1 MIKDVLVIGQGI
13 SGTFLTWWLEQKGLS
28 FVVIDE
34 VRPAT
39 ASRAAAGLIN
49 PVTGRR
55 IVKTWMIDEL
65 LPFAENAYASIGREL
80 QRSSFLPAAINLL
93 KPARVID
100 FFPTAQMRLAFLKRL
115 EEDPQY
121 LELPADEQA
130 WSAQFKYDLG
140 YGMITH
146 CYLADLPGLLPAW
159 RRHLLHKNVLDQS
172 RFAPASLII
181 EKDRILYGDITARH
195 IIFCDGIESFHNP
208 YFSRLPFAPNKG
220 EALILDIPGWPLGSG
235 AGDVRDTPIFKKGL
249 TLAPWK
255 DGLFWVGSS
264 YEWSFTNPDPTEAF
278 RQRTEALLKDWLKPS
293 FRILNH
299 IASVRPA
306 TLERRPFVGFHPL
319 HPTVGILNGMGTKGC
334 SLAPYFAHQLVE
346 HMVNGKPL
354 RPDADVKRF
363 TKILSR

>member
-1 MIKDVLVIGQGI
+1 MMKDVLVIGQGI
-13 SGTFLTWWLEQKGLS
+13 CGTFLTWWLEQKGLS

-34 VRPAT
+34 ERPST

-65 LPFAENAYASIGREL
+65 LPFAEEAYAAISREL
-80 QRSSFLPAAINLL
+80 NTSIL

-159 RRHLLHKNVLDQS
+159 RRHLLQKNALDQS
-172 RFAPASLII
+172 PFIPASLII

-195 IIFCDGIESFHNP
+195 VIFCDGIESFHSP

-220 EALILDIPGWPLGSG
+220 EALILDIPDWPSG
-235 AGDVRDTPIFKKGL
+235 LPVPVFKKGL

-264 YEWSFTNPDPTEAF
+264 YEWSFTNPTPTDTF
-278 RQRTEALLKDWLKPS
+278 RQRTEAFLKDWLRPS
-293 FRILNH
+293 FRIRDH

-346 HMVNGKPL
+346 HIVNGKPIQ
-354 RPDADVKRF
+354 PDADVRRF